1 MGWGQRMK
9 LAIALVT
16 IMMVSLSAARTETTD
31 FTKIT
36 CDEIT
41 NAYLEDVVVIG
52 AWLSG
57 YYNAKRNNTVVDSK
71 QIAGNTAKVM
81 QFCRA
86 NPRETV
92 MHAIELVSSGAK

>member
-1 MGWGQRMK
+1 MK
-9 LAIALVT
+9 SAIALIT
-16 IMMVSLSAARTETTD
+16 IMVVGVGAARAETTD

-81 QFCRA
+81 VFCRA

-92 MHAIELVSSGAK
+92 MHAIELVSTAAAK

>member
-1 MGWGQRMK
+1 MK
-9 LAIALVT
+9 SATAV
-16 IMMVSLSAARTETTD
+16 VAFGLSVGMACAEPTD
-31 FTKIT
+31 FAKIT

-57 YYNAKRNNTVVDSK
+57 FYNAKRNNTVVDSR
-71 QIAGNTAKVM
+71 QISANTAKVM
-81 QFCRA
+81 QHCRA

-92 MHAIELVSSGAK
+92 MHAIELLSEAK

>member
-1 MGWGQRMK
+1 MK
-9 LAIALVT
+9 SVVALVT
-16 IMMVSLSAARTETTD
+16 MMVVGMGAVRAETTD

-57 YYNAKRNNTVVDSK
+57 YYNAKRNNTVVDSR

-81 QFCRA
+81 QFCRG
-86 NPRETV
+86 NPQETV
-92 MHAIELVSSGAK
+92 MHAIELVSSAAK